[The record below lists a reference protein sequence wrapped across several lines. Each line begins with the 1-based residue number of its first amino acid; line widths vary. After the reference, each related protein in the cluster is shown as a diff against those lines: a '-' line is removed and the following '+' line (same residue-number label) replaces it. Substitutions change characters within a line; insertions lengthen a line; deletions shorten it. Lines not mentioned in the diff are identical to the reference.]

1 MRKKESATYSL
12 KFLAN
17 TNMEPFK
24 PYVPIIRWKPAERRA
39 LERLYQKDRGGVT
52 PLIEFIMPP
61 PKTDAGDYRKIL
73 EDSKSKFLRNLP
85 DVAKEITKCWGK
97 DPVFIDVHL
106 LDGDIRAQA
115 FEQILSSAAGLY
127 IFSIPVTYIIPVTST
142 DADAAIRNIAVK
154 FATNDERGLCIR
166 IDESHLKEENFPK
179 LIEDFIGGNKLSV
192 KKTDILVDL
201 KIIDE
206 NKKAQLI
213 IEQLSKIPHLE
224 KLRSFTIAGGAFPK
238 DLSNFK
244 KHGHYPIKRLD
255 WDLWKEIAESKTLK
269 RKPNFSDYTIQHPI
283 YYTAIPGA
291 NISASIRYAND
302 EQWEVIRGEGLRNEK
317 GAGFKQYPAQA
328 QLLVQQKFY
337 KGADFSFG
345 DTYIAEKAKP
355 KPDTPGSPQTWL
367 TAGINHHITLVARQ
381 IANLP

>member
-1 MRKKESATYSL
+1 
-12 KFLAN
+12 
-17 TNMEPFK
+17 METIK
-24 PYVPIIRWKPAERRA
+24 PYIPIIRWRLAERRA

-61 PKTDAGDYRKIL
+61 PKTDASDYRKIL

-85 DVAKEITKCWGK
+85 NVAKEITKCWGR

-115 FEQILSSAAGLY
+115 FEQILSSATGLD

-142 DADAAIRNIAVK
+142 DADATIRSIAIK
-154 FATNDERGLCIR
+154 FAGNNGRGLCIR

-179 LIEDFIGGNKLSV
+179 LIENFLSENKLSAE
-192 KKTDILVDL
+192 KTDILVDL

-206 NKKAQLI
+206 NKKMQSIA
-213 IEQLSKIPHLE
+213 EQLSKIPRIE
-224 KLRSFTIAGGAFPK
+224 EWRSFTIAGGAFPK
-238 DLSNFK
+238 DLSNFE
-244 KHGHYPIKRLD
+244 KHGHYPVKRLD
-255 WDLWKEIAESKTLK
+255 WDLWKEVVGSKILK
-269 RKPNFSDYTIQHPI
+269 RKPNYSDYTVQHPI
-283 YYTAIPGA
+283 YYVSTPGV
-291 NISASIRYAND
+291 NVSASIRYAND
-302 EQWEVIRGEGLRNEK
+302 EQWEVMRGEGLRNEK

-345 DTYIAEKAKP
+345 DTYIAERAKP
-355 KPDTPGSPQTWL
+355 KPETTGNPQTWL
-367 TAGINHHITLVARQ
+367 TVGINHHITLVARQ
-381 IANLP
+381 IANRP